1 MVCHRRDSEA
11 LDRGGDVTKILILM
25 TEAGGGGHY
34 ASAEALRDTFH
45 ERFGSEL
52 QVEMVDLWGKYA
64 PPPLSRMPQGYRF
77 LVDDLPWLYK
87 LLYEV
92 GERPQVTEPLMAAA
106 AQVLRVPVARA
117 IREYAPDIMVSVHPL
132 VQQVVLKVLARMR
145 RAKPFVTVVTD
156 LVTIPPVW
164 FSREVTLCFVPSD
177 EAYRFARWAG
187 LRDEQLRQFGLPIRP
202 AFARQLRP
210 KAELRR
216 ELGMD
221 PEAPA
226 ALLVG
231 GGEGMGPVGDIAR
244 AVAARLAREQAA
256 GGPPAGQL
264 VVVCGRNQRLHDEM
278 LAHTWPVP
286 TVVRGFVENIW
297 DCMAACDCII
307 TKAGPGTI
315 AEACALGLPIVLS
328 GYISGQESGNVPYV
342 LKNGVGVYAEDPWQ
356 IAAVVNG
363 WFGPQRAIL
372 AQVAMNAQKLGRPQA
387 TFQIVDEIAALAT
400 GEG

>member
-1 MVCHRRDSEA
+1 MA
-11 LDRGGDVTKILILM
+11 KILILM

-45 ERFGSEL
+45 QRFGSEF
-52 QVEMVDLWGKYA
+52 QVEMVDLWSKYA
-64 PPPLSRMPQGYRF
+64 PRPLSKVEQGYRL
-77 LVDDLPWLYK
+77 LVEDLPWLYR

-92 GERPQVTEPLMAAA
+92 GERPQLTEPLVAAA
-106 AQVLRVPVARA
+106 ATMLQGPVAEA
-117 IREYAPDIMVSVHPL
+117 IREHAPHTMVSVHPL
-132 VQQVVLKVLARMR
+132 VQQVVLKVLAQMQM
-145 RAKPFVTVVTD
+145 ACPFVTVVTD
-156 LVTIPPVW
+156 LVTVPPLW

-202 AFARQLRP
+202 AFARQPRP

-221 PEAPA
+221 TEAPA

-231 GGEGMGPVGDIAR
+231 GGEGMGPVADIAR
-244 AVAARLAREQAA
+244 AVATRLAREQSA
-256 GGPPAGQL
+256 GGPAAGQL
-264 VVVCGRNQRLHDEM
+264 VVVCGRNQRLQEEM
-278 LAHTWPVP
+278 LAHTWLIP

-297 DCMAACDCII
+297 DYMAACDCII
-307 TKAGPGTI
+307 TKAGPGTV

-328 GYISGQESGNVPYV
+328 GYIPGQESGNVPYV

-356 IAAVVNG
+356 IGAVING
-363 WFGPQRAIL
+363 WFGRQRPIL
-372 AQVAMNAQKLGRPQA
+372 AQVAANALKLGRPQA
-387 TFQIVDEIAALAT
+387 TLQIVDEIAALAKRK
-400 GEG
+400 GENE

>member
-1 MVCHRRDSEA
+1 MTR
-11 LDRGGDVTKILILM
+11 ILILM

-52 QVEMVDLWGKYA
+52 QVEMVDLWSKYA
-64 PPPLSRMPQGYRF
+64 PPPLRRVEQSYRF
-77 LVDDLPWLYK
+77 LVDDLPWLYR

-92 GERPQVTEPLMAAA
+92 GERPQVTEPLLTAAA
-106 AQVLRVPVARA
+106 EVLRPRVTRA
-117 IREYAPDIMVSVHPL
+117 IREHAPDLMVSVHPL

-145 RAKPFVTVVTD
+145 RATPFVTVVTD
-156 LVTIPPVW
+156 LVTVPPVW
-164 FSREVTLCFVPSD
+164 FSREVALCFVPSD

-187 LRDEQLRQFGLPIRP
+187 LRDEQLRQRGLPIRP
-202 AFARQLRP
+202 AFARQPRL
-210 KAELRR
+210 KGELRQ
-216 ELGMD
+216 ELGME

-244 AVAARLAREQAA
+244 AVATRLARQQSA
-256 GGPPAGQL
+256 GEPPVGQL
-264 VVVCGRNQRLHDEM
+264 VVVCGRNQRLHEEM

-286 TVVRGFVENIW
+286 TVVKGFVENIW
-297 DCMAACDCII
+297 DLMAACDCII

-328 GYISGQESGNVPYV
+328 GYIPGQESGNVPYV

-363 WFGPQRAIL
+363 WFGQQRAIL
-372 AQVAMNAQKLGRPQA
+372 AQVAANALKLGRPQA
-387 TFQIVDEIAALAT
+387 TFQIVDEIAALARAK
-400 GEG
+400 GDNV